1 MWKCAVLCLL
11 GLVSVGGVLISTPD
25 LTLTDNDFEDGLTHY
40 SVEDISL
47 AERPPIFLET
57 ATGKKVPMQQKFDM
71 KCMCVKELVIPE
83 SGKIPVDIPFGKCAA
98 TEVRIKS
105 EEEGVGLSIEDV
117 RSHIGNPLKLQWA
130 KVPKHHFSDIEGR
143 TSHPILATPG
153 GDLGEWVLAL
163 AIYEG
168 LVNKELAINDVVRFF
183 KLFLRSTGKMSFYF
197 HTDRQ
202 STEVLGKM
210 LSIERLDLTD
220 TPPNEDVKLSLLR
233 KLTLPGNT
241 GSEHFKLLLQ
251 NSYKYNV
258 RKDLVKL
265 VIEAFFRILWD
276 KGASP
281 PIWQKLRLVTLEG
294 TSDEK
299 AFLKIKV
306 AAECVAN
313 QVAPLIKPKE
323 SDTSVYVVHRQAI
336 EAFRKE
342 VADFFADQD
351 PKIDAEK
358 FRLSMDELG
367 DRHLEK
373 DIEYLARTTEKRLP
387 VWEVTIL

>member
-1 MWKCAVLCLL
+1 MLCLL
-11 GLVSVGGVLISTPD
+11 LALAWHAATAAD
-25 LTLTDNDFEDGLTHY
+25 NTFQLEANDFEDGLIHY
-40 SVEDISL
+40 SVEDVSL
-47 AERPPIFLET
+47 PEQTPMFLET

-117 RSHIGNPLKLQWA
+117 RAHIGNPLKLQWA

-168 LVNKELAINDVVRFF
+168 LVNKELAINDVIRFF

-220 TPPNEDVKLSLLR
+220 TPPNEDIKLSLLR
-233 KLTLPGNT
+233 ELTLPGNT

-265 VIEAFFRILWD
+265 VIEAFFRVIWD
-276 KGASP
+276 KQASP

-336 EAFRKE
+336 EALRKE